1 MLRRW
6 LNATPVF
13 TRTSRVDKS
22 DRIASLA
29 ENLVF
34 ALIAAGK
41 TVSTAES
48 CTGGWIAK
56 SITDVRGS
64 SAAFGTGIVSYSDDA
79 KQSLLGVDSQALVEH
94 GAVSEQVVREMATGA
109 LARSGAGFA
118 VAVSGIAGPD
128 GGTKD
133 KPVGTICL
141 AFGVRTTEGESVS
154 TVHHHLAGDR
164 DTIRAQTVVLAL
176 QGLRDLLEKHG

>member
-1 MLRRW
+1 
-6 LNATPVF
+6 
-13 TRTSRVDKS
+13 VDKS
-22 DRIASLA
+22 DPIASLA
-29 ENLVF
+29 ENLVV

-41 TVSTAES
+41 TVATAES

-79 KQSLLGVDSQALVEH
+79 KQSLLSVDHRALIEH

-109 LARSGAGFA
+109 LARSGSDFA

-128 GGTKD
+128 GGIKD
-133 KPVGTICL
+133 KPVGTVWF
-141 AFGVRTTEGESVS
+141 AFAVRTTEGESVS
-154 TVHHHLAGDR
+154 AVRHYLAGDR
-164 DTIRAQTVVLAL
+164 EAIRAQTVVLAL
-176 QGLRDLLEKHG
+176 QGLRGILEKHG

>member
-1 MLRRW
+1 M
-6 LNATPVF
+6 
-13 TRTSRVDKS
+13 DKS
-22 DRIASLA
+22 DPIASLA
-29 ENLVF
+29 ENLVV

-41 TVSTAES
+41 TVATAES

-79 KQSLLGVDSQALVEH
+79 KQSLLSVDHRALIEH

-109 LARSGAGFA
+109 LARSGSDFA

-128 GGTKD
+128 GGIKD
-133 KPVGTICL
+133 KPVGTVWF
-141 AFGVRTTEGESVS
+141 AFAVRTTEGEIVS
-154 TVHHHLAGDR
+154 AVRHYLAGDR
-164 DTIRAQTVVLAL
+164 EAIRAQTVVLAL
-176 QGLRDLLEKHG
+176 QGLRGILEKHG

>member
-1 MLRRW
+1 M
-6 LNATPVF
+6 
-13 TRTSRVDKS
+13 DKS
-22 DRIASLA
+22 DPIESLA
-29 ENLVF
+29 VNLVV

-41 TVSTAES
+41 TVATAES

-79 KQSLLGVDSQALVEH
+79 KQALLGVDRRALVEH

-109 LARSGAGFA
+109 LARSGADFA

-128 GGTKD
+128 GGIKD
-133 KPVGTICL
+133 KPVGTVWF
-141 AFGVRTTEGESVS
+141 AFAVRTTEGEIVS
-154 TVHHHLAGDR
+154 AVRHYLAGDR
-164 DTIRAQTVVLAL
+164 EAIRAQTVVLAL
-176 QGLRDLLEKHG
+176 QGLRGILEKHG